1 VQVHAEHIDLQYVPR
16 DVFATRLPERLR
28 SKVPLK
34 RFGDPAEVAGL
45 VTYLLSEDASYVTGQ
60 IIPID
65 GGVTADNPGS
75 PSRP

>member
-1 VQVHAEHIDLQYVPR
+1 MRNFEQAIGGSEELLAA
-16 DVFATRLPERLR
+16 FR
-28 SKVPLK
+28 SKVPLG

-60 IIPID
+60 IVPID

-75 PSRP
+75 PARP